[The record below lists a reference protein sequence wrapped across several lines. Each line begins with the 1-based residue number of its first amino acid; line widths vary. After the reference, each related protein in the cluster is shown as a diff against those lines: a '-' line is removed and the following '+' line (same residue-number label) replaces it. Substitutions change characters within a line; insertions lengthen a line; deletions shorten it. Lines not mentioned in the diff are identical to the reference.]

1 MNYTA
6 VMSKIAKA
14 LFDDPLFTVTMFT
27 ATGDGTGEPRIRA
40 TMGQNGVAKL
50 TIYHDSG
57 DATDKPY
64 VFMVEMSDLGARQ
77 HARDSEAVFPLGVIR
92 SVLNEI
98 GCKASG
104 VLLQSST
111 VIDSIDASIDAI
123 RASGSPR

>member
-6 VMSKIAKA
+6 VMSKIAKT
-14 LFDDPLFTVTMFT
+14 LFADPLFTVTMFT
-27 ATGDGTGEPRIRA
+27 ATGDGTGRPRIKA
-40 TMGQNGVAKL
+40 TIGPDVVAKL
-50 TIYHDSG
+50 TICHDPG
-57 DATDKPY
+57 EAQDKPY
-64 VFMVEMSDLGARQ
+64 VFLVEMSDLEARQ

-123 RASGSPR
+123 RAAGSP

>member
-6 VMSKIAKA
+6 VMSKIAKT
-14 LFDDPLFTVTMFT
+14 LFADPLFTVTMFT

-123 RASGSPR
+123 RAAGSP